1 MPEYAAGA
9 EYDRLRAV
17 RVHTPGPEL
26 LSGSLDPETSLFSR
40 PVPPEQARR
49 EHRRMIAAFEREG
62 VEVHQMADD
71 LAAGGALDALVREA
85 VTVEARDGARSTAPN
100 VDAILDRFDNHEKLG
115 LVLSRIQLLERDG
128 DGDGA
133 ATNSWG
139 RPEVSPVTSLRFDRP
154 VSNMYFQR
162 DHNLLGDR
170 GPIVANMY
178 EAARQP
184 EIPLVRTA
192 WESVGADVVHQVT
205 GEPIEGGDFVPAGE
219 FALVGTSAV
228 VDGEERVLR
237 TSYAAGE
244 QLLAA
249 GAVGYDEVGLVR
261 APLEAG
267 RAMAD
272 EYGTGTRVLHLDGW
286 FNIPAEGLAVTRKRL
301 AAAAEVDVYER
312 RNGEYRKR
320 ETTTVLDYVERK
332 GYDTI
337 HPDWLERW
345 PTNFVTIA
353 DGTVLAIYRDDENG
367 TGEYRPERNHT
378 IETLRERGVEV
389 VPDGTG
395 ISPAALT
402 SGGGGVHCMTTPLS
416 RGGS

>member
-1 MPEYAAGA
+1 MSEYAARA
-9 EYDRLRAV
+9 EYDTLDAV

-26 LSGSLDPETSLFSR
+26 LSGSLDPESSLFPS

-49 EHRRMIAAFEREG
+49 EHRRMIGVFESEG
-62 VEVHQMADD
+62 VEVHQIADD
-71 LAAGGALDALVREA
+71 LAADGALDSMVREA
-85 VTVEARDGARSTAPN
+85 VTVERSDGDRAAAD
-100 VDAILDRFDNHEKLG
+100 VDTILDTFDNHEKLG
-115 LVLSRIQLLERDG
+115 LVLGRIQLLERDSAG
-128 DGDGA
+128 VESDY
-133 ATNSWG
+133 WG
-139 RPEVSPVTSLRFDRP
+139 RSAESTVTSLRFDRP
-154 VSNMYFQR
+154 ISNMYFQR
-162 DHNLLGDR
+162 DHNLLGDE
-170 GPIVANMY
+170 GPIVANMF

-192 WESVGADVVHQVT
+192 WEGVGAEVAHQVT
-205 GEPIEGGDFVPAGE
+205 DEPIEGGDFVPAGD

-228 VDGEERVLR
+228 VNGEERILR

-244 QLLAA
+244 QLLEA

-267 RAMAD
+267 RAMA
-272 EYGTGTRVLHLDGW
+272 EEHGTGTRVLHLDGW

-320 ETTTVLDYVERK
+320 ETTTVLDYVEGK

-345 PTNFVTIA
+345 PTNFVTIE
-353 DGTVLAIYRDDENG
+353 DGKVIAIYRDDENG
-367 TGEYRPERNHT
+367 TGEYRPERNYT
-378 IETLRERGVEV
+378 IETLKDRGVEV

-395 ISPAALT
+395 LLPTALIK
-402 SGGGGVHCMTTPLS
+402 GGGGVHCMTTPLS
-416 RGGS
+416 RR